1 MNQTNAP
8 IRRFDNEHA
17 AVPVPHSLPTLRELE
32 PLMEL
37 LTYEDLDFG
46 VFCRAVEKD
55 SVVSNQI
62 MRAARAI
69 GSGLETT
76 IVDLRHAL
84 AIIGTRRVGNIL
96 ETLKLQIEQQERE
109 QQEARERE
117 AGVSDPQ
124 PSAVF
129 GDRANL
135 HQAS

>member
-1 MNQTNAP
+1 MNKPNSP
-8 IRRFDNEHA
+8 IRRFDDEHA
-17 AVPVPHSLPTLRELE
+17 SVSVPHSLPSLRELE
-32 PLMEL
+32 PLVEL

-55 SVVSNQI
+55 SVVSSQI

-84 AIIGTRRVGNIL
+84 AIIGMRRVGHIL
-96 ETLKLQIEQQERE
+96 EALKLQIEQQEQERLEAE
-109 QQEARERE
+109 QRE
-117 AGVSDPQ
+117 ASGSEHQ
-124 PSAVF
+124 PSAAYS
-129 GDRANL
+129 DRANL